1 MNRKLSFALTA
12 GSALALWLAAARPA
26 EAGRITDRQA
36 RQQTRIA
43 GGVASG
49 ELNARE
55 TARLERREAA
65 FSRSANRMRADGMLT
80 RGEHVRIEKR
90 QDRIS
95 HGIYRQK
102 HDRQ

>member
-12 GSALALWLAAARPA
+12 GSAFALWVAAATPA
-26 EAGRITDRQA
+26 EAGRIANRQA

-43 GGVASG
+43 GGGASG

-65 FSRSANRMRADGMLT
+65 LNRSVNRMRADGTLT
-80 RGEHVRIEKR
+80 PREHVRIEQR
-90 QDRIS
+90 QDRVS
-95 HGIYRQK
+95 RGIYRQK